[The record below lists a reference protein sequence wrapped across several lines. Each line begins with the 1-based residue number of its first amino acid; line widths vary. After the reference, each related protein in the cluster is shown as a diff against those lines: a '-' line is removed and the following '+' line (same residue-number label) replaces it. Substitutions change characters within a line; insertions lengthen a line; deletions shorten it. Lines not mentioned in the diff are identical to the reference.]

1 MSLNSVHTNTA
12 ALVALQGLNR
22 TNRQL
27 LDVQTAVNT
36 GFRISQAKDD
46 GAAFAIAQGLRGDY
60 KGYEAIGE
68 QLSKAVG
75 TMSVANEAAREISNT
90 LADIRAVVTKLA
102 DENVNGDQR
111 TQYHGDYVN
120 LKDEVQRYINNA
132 TFNGVNMLDNTLGID
147 VINTLDGG
155 TITLRSFDLVADVFN
170 TLPTITAGDAATVSQ
185 TALQAAGGLT
195 LAEANIGDAMSTL
208 GSDTRSLEN
217 NLNYIKILAD
227 ATETGIGAIVD
238 ADLAKESARLQSLQV
253 RQQLGTQTL
262 SIANASPQILLNLFR
277 S

>member
-1 MSLNSVHTNTA
+1 MALNSVHTNAA

-27 LDVQTAVNT
+27 LDVQSAVNT

-46 GAAFAIAQGLRGDY
+46 GAAFAIAQGLRGDH

-90 LADIRAVVTKLA
+90 LADIRTVVTKLA
-102 DENVNGDQR
+102 DENVNGNQR
-111 TQYHGDYVN
+111 VQYQGDYIN
-120 LKDEVQRYINNA
+120 LKAEIQRYINNA
-132 TFNGVNMLDNTLGID
+132 SFNGVNMLDNTLNID
-147 VINTLDGG
+147 VINTLQGG
-155 TITLRSFDLVADVFN
+155 TITLRSFNLVTDVFN
-170 TLPTITAGDAATVSQ
+170 TLPVITAGDSATVSQ
-185 TALQAAGGLT
+185 NALQAAGGLT
-195 LAEANIGDAMSTL
+195 LAEDNIGTIMATL
-208 GSDTRSLEN
+208 GGDTKSLEN
-217 NLNYIKILAD
+217 NTNYISILAD
-227 ATETGIGAIVD
+227 ATESGIGAIVD

-262 SIANASPQILLNLFR
+262 SIANQGPQILLNLFN
-277 S
+277 